1 MIYTKS
7 QIIQDVRLVLDENVT
22 SVQLNNLLDTET
34 LDLNDIIVDTI
45 CDAARAVE
53 SGAPLHMLDCTKELT
68 ADITIVGNTKFLV
81 DLPTD
86 FMRMV
91 DVRWTKLDRPIYKFI
106 SVDSPEYIVQQ
117 NKYAQGTKERPVA
130 AIVMGKNNHVLE
142 IYADGVMIEVGGK
155 DNVYIGEYLPLP
167 KFVDDT
173 LELCERC
180 YKSIIYRCAGMA
192 LVIYQDGNADNLLKI
207 SESLMI

>member
-22 SVQLNNLLDTET
+22 SVQLKELLDTET
-34 LDLNDIIVDTI
+34 LDLDDIIVGTI

-53 SGAPLHMLDCTKELT
+53 SGAPLHMLDCSKELI
-68 ADITIVGNTKFLV
+68 ANITIVGTTKFLV

-106 SVDSPEYIVQQ
+106 SVDSPEYIIQQ
-117 NKYAQGTKERPVA
+117 NKYTQGTKERPVA
-130 AIVMGKNNHVLE
+130 AIVMGKKNHVLE

-167 KFVDDT
+167 KFVNDT

-180 YKSIIYRCAGMA
+180 YKAIVYRCAGIAM
-192 LVIYQDGNADNLLKI
+192 VILQDNNADNLLKI
-207 SESLMI
+207 SESMLI

>member
-7 QIIQDVRLVLDENVT
+7 QIIQDVRLVLDENVS
-22 SVQLNNLLDTET
+22 SVQLTELLDTET
-34 LDLNDIIVDTI
+34 LDLDGIIVDTI

-53 SGAPLHMLDCTKELT
+53 SGAPLHMLDCSKELI
-68 ADITIVGNTKFLV
+68 ADVTIFDKRKAMVQ
-81 DLPTD
+81 LPFD

-91 DVRWTKLDRPIYKFI
+91 AIRWMQLDRPIYKFI
-106 SVDSPEYIVQQ
+106 SVDSPEYIIQQ
-117 NKYAQGTKERPVA
+117 NKYTQGTKERPVA
-130 AIVMGKNNHVLE
+130 TIVMGKDRHILE
-142 IYADGVMIEVGGK
+142 IYAEGVDDMACGE
-155 DNVYIGEYLPLP
+155 NTEYIGEYLPLP

-180 YKSIIYRCAGMA
+180 YRSIIYRCAGMA